1 MKSKENSPHPK
12 KWAVVF
18 TDDEGDMMLVGDD
31 PWPEFCK
38 MVKKIFIYSSDEV
51 KKTGT
56 RCKLQASSFEGEE
69 TVVSM
74 DSEHRSDA

>member
-1 MKSKENSPHPK
+1 
-12 KWAVVF
+12 
-18 TDDEGDMMLVGDD
+18 
-31 PWPEFCK
+31 

-56 RCKLQASSFEGEE
+56 RCRLSASSFEGEG

>member
-1 MKSKENSPHPK
+1 
-12 KWAVVF
+12 
-18 TDDEGDMMLVGDD
+18 
-31 PWPEFCK
+31 

-56 RCKLQASSFEGEE
+56 RCKLPVSSFEGEE

-74 DSEHRSDA
+74 DSDHRYDA